1 MINIY
6 DFFEF
11 DENGIAVQKPINR
24 IAYTKEDID
33 YKLKYIKAMQELGME
48 VTIDKAGNI
57 CGTIPGKIRT
67 DKSIVLLSH
76 TDSVDNGG
84 QFDGPLGVFSA
95 LKTAET
101 MIQNNTQ
108 NPVNLK
114 IVICACEESYRF
126 DGKACIGSKYL
137 RGDNLDFDKTISRDG
152 LSLQEIVT
160 KYKADLLEAVEKSGL
175 KPLKEVDKVLD
186 SNNEII
192 TAMEGHIE
200 QADTLHDHHNNI
212 GICTS
217 ITAPYRLNA
226 DISDIKTAADFICDL
241 THSAKQPENLQKY
254 RATVPNFSIKN
265 DVNLKDL
272 QDKQILTFRAKGKAN
287 HSGSTPMDQREDAV
301 YGAAKLIQ
309 EIAQIPDI
317 QFLETYTPKYNN
329 NGITDTCDLQFAV
342 NKNFPYSK
350 LLPFLERAQN
360 ATNVTF
366 ENIPAIQKTP
376 ETNTKWFKNIR
387 NPFKR
392 KQYIPLKPKI
402 PPIPKVDEKGE
413 PLNQKTGLFIDVR
426 QQIGM
431 EPSLTSDMIWDCIKD
446 IIHITGKS
454 CHMSIT
460 SKGTPYA
467 TNANLVDLAEQICT
481 ENKIDYEVLKSWA
494 GHDLATLTSNEL
506 VRTILLFCASTGGS
520 HNPNETTTLENI
532 NSLIHMESK
541 LAQKEMEKA
550 IERANEIYPITT
562 TNEIEKA

>member
-1 MINIY
+1 MITIY

-11 DENGIAVQKPINR
+11 DENGIAAQKPINR
-24 IAYTKEDID
+24 IAYTKEDIA

-57 CGTIPGKIRT
+57 CGTLPGKVRT

-84 QFDGPLGVFSA
+84 QFDGPLGVFSG

-108 NPVNLK
+108 NNVNLK
-114 IVICACEESYRF
+114 VIICACEESYRF

-160 KYKADLLEAVEKSGL
+160 KYKADLFETVEKAGL

-200 QADTLHDHHNNI
+200 QADTLHDHNNNI

-217 ITAPYRLNA
+217 ITAPYRLKA

-241 THSAKQPENLQKY
+241 THSAKQPENLLKY

-265 DVNLKDL
+265 EINSEDL

-287 HSGSTPMDQREDAV
+287 HSGSTPMDQRKDAV
-301 YGAAKLIQ
+301 YGTAKLIQ
-309 EIAQIPDI
+309 LLADVPDV
-317 QFLETYTPKYNN
+317 QFLETYTPNYNN
-329 NGITDTCDLQFAV
+329 NGITDCCDLQFAV
-342 NKNFPYSK
+342 GKRLPYQK
-350 LLPFLERAQN
+350 IMQLLNRAQN
-360 ATNVTF
+360 NTNVNF
-366 ENIPAIQKTP
+366 ERIPAIQK
-376 ETNTKWFKNIR
+376 
-387 NPFKR
+387 
-392 KQYIPLKPKI
+392 
-402 PPIPKVDEKGE
+402 VDERGE
-413 PLNQKTGLFIDVR
+413 PLNQKTGLFIDIR

-431 EPSLTSDMIWDCIKD
+431 EPNLTSDMIWNCIKE
-446 IIHITGKS
+446 IIHATGTN
-454 CHMSIT
+454 CHMNIT
-460 SKGTPYA
+460 SKGSPYA
-467 TNANLVDLAEQICT
+467 TNADLVNLAEQICT
-481 ENKIDYEVLKSWA
+481 KNNTRYEVLKSWA

-506 VRTILLFCASTGGS
+506 VQTILLFCASTGGS

-532 NSLIHMESK
+532 NALIHIETK
-541 LAQKEMEKA
+541 LAQKEME
-550 IERANEIYPITT
+550 RANEIYQIKTE
-562 TNEIEKA
+562 NEMETEIA

>member
-1 MINIY
+1 MIDVH

-33 YKLKYIKAMQELGME
+33 YKLKYIKAMQDLGME

-57 CGTIPGKIRT
+57 CATLPGKVRT

-76 TDSVDNGG
+76 TDSVDDGG

-101 MIQNNTQ
+101 MIKNNIQND
-108 NPVNLK
+108 VNLK
-114 IVICACEESYRF
+114 VIICACEESYRF

-152 LSLQEIVT
+152 LSLQEIVA
-160 KYKADLLEAVEKSGL
+160 KYKADLVEAVEKAGL

-192 TAMEGHIE
+192 TAIEGHIE
-200 QADTLHDHHNNI
+200 QADTLHEHNNNI

-217 ITAPYRLNA
+217 ITTPYRLNA
-226 DISDIKTAADFICDL
+226 DISDIKTAANFICDL
-241 THSAKQPENLQKY
+241 TQSAKQPENLQKY

-265 DVNLKDL
+265 EINPEDL
-272 QDKQILTFRAKGKAN
+272 QDKQIITLRAKGKAN
-287 HSGSTPMDQREDAV
+287 HSGSTPMDKRKDAV

-309 EIAQIPDI
+309 LLSDIPNM
-317 QFLETYTPKYNN
+317 QFLETYTPSYNN
-329 NGITDTCDLQFAV
+329 NGITNCCDLQFAV
-342 NKNFPYSK
+342 NKNLPYSK
-350 LLPFLERAQN
+350 IMQLLNRAQN
-360 ATNVTF
+360 NTKVNF
-366 ENIPAIQKTP
+366 ERIPAIQKV
-376 ETNTKWFKNIR
+376 N
-387 NPFKR
+387 
-392 KQYIPLKPKI
+392 
-402 PPIPKVDEKGE
+402 EKGKS
-413 PLNQKTGLFIDVR
+413 LNKKTGLFIDVR

-431 EPSLTSDMIWDCIKD
+431 EPSLTSDMIWNCIKD
-446 IIHITGKS
+446 IIHTTGTN
-454 CHMSIT
+454 CRMSIT
-460 SKGTPYA
+460 SKGSPYA
-467 TNANLVDLAEQICT
+467 TNADLINLAKQLCM

-520 HNPNETTTLENI
+520 HNPNDTTTLENI
-532 NSLIHMESK
+532 NALINIESK
-541 LAQKEMEKA
+541 LAQNEMEKA
-550 IERANEIYPITT
+550 IENTNKIYPIKTE
-562 TNEIEKA
+562 NEMETEIA